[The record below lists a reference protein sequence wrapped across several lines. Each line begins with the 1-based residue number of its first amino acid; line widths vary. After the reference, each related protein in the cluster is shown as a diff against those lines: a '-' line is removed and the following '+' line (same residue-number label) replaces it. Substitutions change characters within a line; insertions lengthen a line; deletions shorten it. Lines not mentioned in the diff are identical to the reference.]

1 MCVRSCH
8 LSVCCAW
15 SLHVRMCSNVIAVID
30 MQWCACVL
38 SFMSVSRLVLWPK
51 THLTICRPPPKWGGL
66 QSYQTA
72 AVQAMC
78 TTHLR
83 ARAACNL
90 RQTVGRRRCETR
102 GGGVRRQSECPGR
115 QGLPASR
122 VRSTCRA
129 PAAQDACAGACPLP
143 WRGRHWSC
151 CVEVSPLSFHL
162 CKQLLR
168 LRWHT
173 PFSELLIS
181 VQLARC
187 ARVLLINTRVDVHS
201 ARVGWH
207 WCCLVDRCP
216 VPALCATSVLHRTT
230 VLVTCCVHVV
240 HVGGL
245 GTHQFEV
252 L

>member
-1 MCVRSCH
+1 
-8 LSVCCAW
+8 
-15 SLHVRMCSNVIAVID
+15 
-30 MQWCACVL
+30 
-38 SFMSVSRLVLWPK
+38 
-51 THLTICRPPPKWGGL
+51 
-66 QSYQTA
+66 
-72 AVQAMC
+72 
-78 TTHLR
+78 
-83 ARAACNL
+83 
-90 RQTVGRRRCETR
+90 
-102 GGGVRRQSECPGR
+102 VRRQSECPGR

-129 PAAQDACAGACPLP
+129 PAAQDACAGACPLQ
-143 WRGRHWSC
+143 WRGHTGAAVLRS
-151 CVEVSPLSFHL
+151 VPLSLHL

-181 VQLARC
+181 AQLVRC

-201 ARVGWH
+201 ARVGVAQPL
-207 WCCLVDRCP
+207 LVLSGGL
-216 VPALCATSVLHRTT
+216 VPSASSLCHSVLHRTT

-252 L
+252 LWARFDGRR